1 MAEATWQKIT
11 SGPTLA
17 GLEETSRLR
26 VDGGWIYRS
35 VVTTSNNAITTSMV
49 FVPERNDAAPR

>member
-49 FVPERNDAAPR
+49 FVPDAQ